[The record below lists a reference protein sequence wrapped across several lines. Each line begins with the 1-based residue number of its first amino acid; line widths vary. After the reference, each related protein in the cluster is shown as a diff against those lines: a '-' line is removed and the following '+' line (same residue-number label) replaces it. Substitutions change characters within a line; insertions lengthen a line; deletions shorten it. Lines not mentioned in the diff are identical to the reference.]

1 MIINT
6 GCRTDIPAFY
16 SKWFMNRIRDGY
28 VFVRNPYYN
37 TQVTKYSLN
46 PEVIDCLVFG
56 TKNPA
61 PMIKYLDELDKYKQL
76 WYITITPYGKDIE
89 PLVPDRLKVIESFK
103 KISKHIG
110 INGVNWRYDP
120 IFIGMEFDVK
130 KHIKYF
136 DEMAKSLKGYTKH
149 CTISFLD
156 LYEKVKRNAPNIK
169 PPTKEEQIELAKAFS
184 KIGKENGIIVHSC
197 CEKTYL
203 VEYGIDC
210 NGCMSQEIVESS
222 IGDKLNVQKIKN
234 TREGCNCL
242 MGNDIGAYNSCGH
255 LCIYCYANTNK
266 EAVRKN
272 MQKHNP
278 NSPFLIGNS
287 MSEDEVHEAKQR
299 SWKIEDRQ
307 ISFIEI

>member
-1 MIINT
+1 M
-6 GCRTDIPAFY
+6 
-16 SKWFMNRIRDGY
+16 
-28 VFVRNPYYN
+28 
-37 TQVTKYSLN
+37 
-46 PEVIDCLVFG
+46 
-56 TKNPA
+56 
-61 PMIKYLDELDKYKQL
+61 
-76 WYITITPYGKDIE
+76 E
-89 PLVPDRLKVIESFK
+89 P
-103 KISKHIG
+103 
-110 INGVNWRYDP
+110 
-120 IFIGMEFDVK
+120 
-130 KHIKYF
+130 
-136 DEMAKSLKGYTKH
+136 
-149 CTISFLD
+149 
-156 LYEKVKRNAPNIK
+156 
-169 PPTKEEQIELAKAFS
+169 
-184 KIGKENGIIVHSC
+184 
-197 CEKTYL
+197 TYL
-203 VEYGIDC
+203 AEYGIDC

-222 IGDKLNVQKIKN
+222 IGDKLTAQKIKN

>member
-16 SKWFMNRIRDGY
+16 SKWFMNKIRDGY

-203 VEYGIDC
+203 AEYGIDC

>member
-203 VEYGIDC
+203 AEYGIDC

-222 IGDKLNVQKIKN
+222 IGDKLNVPKIKN